1 MSDPKPGMSPKQI
14 TSYAQ
19 ATGRVNIFE
28 GSIRAGKTFS
38 WLLLLLFKI
47 ARAGK
52 LGAIVIVGKNRDS
65 IYRNVFEPIETIA
78 AFAPFA
84 KHVHYRQGSPTARIF
99 GRMVH
104 VIGANDAKAENKIR
118 GMTIQLAFLD
128 EVTILHIDFFK
139 QLLGR
144 MSVKG
149 AQLFG
154 TTNPDNPNHWLKK
167 EYLDHIGQVDENGD
181 DALPNWKRFHFT
193 IDDNPSLEEEYKAAL
208 RREYVGLWFK
218 RFILGLWVSA
228 DGAIYDMWDED
239 KHVIPH
245 DQLPKMQ
252 RLVSL
257 GIDVGANHPTAGTVI
272 ALGYDNRLYAVAEWA
287 PGISTDSK
295 LADSLDEWLPK
306 IQEEF
311 GSVLEGV
318 YVDPAAL
325 SMKLELGERGYTVYN
340 ASNKVLP
347 GIRTVSSLLGNDRL
361 RISDRCT
368 NLIGEFPGYVWD
380 QKAADAGEDKPVK
393 EHDDFLDSGRY
404 SIQSSRFIWQHY
416 MQDPIRE
423 LP

>member
-47 ARAGK
+47 AGAGK
-52 LGAIVIVGKNRDS
+52 HGAIVIVGKNRDS

-154 TTNPDNPNHWLKK
+154 TTNPDNPAHWLKK
-167 EYLDHIGQVDENGD
+167 EYLDRIDKLD
-181 DALPNWKRFHFT
+181 DDGLPSLPGWKRFHFT

-208 RREYVGLWFK
+208 RREYVGLWYK

-239 KHVIPH
+239 LHVVAH
-245 DQLPKMQ
+245 EKMPKMQ
-252 RLVSL
+252 RLVSI
-257 GIDVGANHPTAGTVI
+257 GIDIGANHPPGGIVI
-272 ALGYDNRLYAVAEWA
+272 GLGYDNRLYAVDEWA
-287 PGISTDSK
+287 PGLLTDSK
-295 LADSLDEWLPK
+295 LADSLDEFLPPV
-306 IQEEF
+306 QEAH
-311 GSVLEGV
+311 GSILEGLH
-318 YVDPAAL
+318 VDPSAL

-340 ASNKVLP
+340 ASNKVKD
-347 GIRTVSSLLGNDRL
+347 GIRTVSSLLANDRL
-361 RISDRCT
+361 KVSDRCT
-368 NLIGEFPGYVWD
+368 HLIAEIPGYVWD
-380 QKAADAGEDKPVK
+380 QAAADLGEDKPVK
-393 EHDDFLDSGRY
+393 ENDDFCDMLRY
-404 SIQSSRFIWQHY
+404 GIFSSRSTWQHY

-423 LP
+423 QP